1 MDAMNAE
8 LETIQ
13 IIVKG
18 KVQGVFFRQSAK
30 EKAKNFGI
38 TGHVKNAPNEEVH
51 IVATGPKD
59 QLQNFIR
66 WCREG
71 PPRAIVKNVFI
82 QSLPLQ
88 NFETFNIER

>member
-1 MDAMNAE
+1 MNVDI
-8 LETIQ
+8 ETIR

-18 KVQGVFFRQSAK
+18 KVQGVFYRQSAK

-38 TGHVKNAPNEEVH
+38 TGHIKNTQNDEVH

-71 PPRAIVKNVFI
+71 PPRAIVKDISI

-88 NFETFNIER
+88 NFENFNIER

>member
-1 MDAMNAE
+1 MHVE

-18 KVQGVFFRQSAK
+18 KVQGVFYRQSAK

-38 TGHVKNAPNEEVH
+38 TGRIKNAHNDEVH
-51 IVATGPKD
+51 IIATGPKD

-71 PPRAIVKNVFI
+71 PPRAIVKDVSI

-88 NFETFNIER
+88 NFENFNIER